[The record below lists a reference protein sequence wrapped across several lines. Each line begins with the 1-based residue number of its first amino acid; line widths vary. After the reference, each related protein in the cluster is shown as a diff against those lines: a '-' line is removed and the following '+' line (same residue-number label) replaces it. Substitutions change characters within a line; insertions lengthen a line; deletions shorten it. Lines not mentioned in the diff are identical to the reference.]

1 MQKLVYCTS
10 RFEVSTHSGIRLSLN
25 PRSPV
30 YWLYLEA
37 SYSGSLCISYLIG
50 EVDVIIEPT
59 LTVNMRKGLIHVCV
73 TFRSASVLFIYLSL
87 FLSSV
92 FLTLEGDRPENE
104 DLLYVV
110 HYWISCP

>member
-1 MQKLVYCTS
+1 MQKLVYCTN

-59 LTVNMRKGLIHVCV
+59 LIVNMRKGLIHICV
-73 TFRSASVLFIYLSL
+73 TLRSASKFYLFTCHFFVIC
-87 FLSSV
+87 FRH
-92 FLTLEGDRPENE
+92 T
-104 DLLYVV
+104 
-110 HYWISCP
+110 